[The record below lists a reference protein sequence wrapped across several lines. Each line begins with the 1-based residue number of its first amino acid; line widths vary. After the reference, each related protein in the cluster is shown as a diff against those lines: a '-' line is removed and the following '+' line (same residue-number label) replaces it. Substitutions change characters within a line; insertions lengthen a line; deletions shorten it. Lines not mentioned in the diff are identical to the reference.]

1 MLGML
6 LLLMLVKLKT
16 LAMDLNLGMTLD
28 PIPPL
33 LYAIA
38 SYYASAFPAV
48 FPSLSFSLA
57 TGFRSAVVRYA
68 PTAFGFAYAT
78 YASPAGFQSGK

>member
-1 MLGML
+1 
-6 LLLMLVKLKT
+6 MLVKLNP

-28 PIPPL
+28 PSATLSIT
-33 LYAIA
+33 Y
-38 SYYASAFPAV
+38 YYASAFPAV
-48 FPSLSFSLA
+48 LPYLSFSLA

-78 YASPAGFQSGK
+78 YASPAGFQSGKS